1 MKLCK
6 IALTPPI
13 AAIIVSFGLMFDAF
27 ATDYYVSTNGLHVVD
42 GVVWG
47 TYMTDDGV
55 AYNAYTS
62 IQEAIS
68 KADAKDT
75 VWVEDGFV
83 CDSGECAPVD
93 TLTGSNRVVL
103 AKAITLRSRSGYV
116 DESDPDDIKGAY
128 IRGKYHSEERP
139 CYSDSLRCVALTA
152 AATLQG
158 FVLENGASGVNGINR
173 GGGGVLLNNAN
184 ALVTNCIIRNCWAF
198 NGGGINA
205 QSAGTVACCVISNN
219 SAKAIWNDQATGSWE
234 GTGGGL
240 FGSAKLYKCDI
251 IDNWAYSKSGGADW
265 SGAEMRDCL
274 FADNEANGD
283 VGGCKCVSSGRQYIY
298 NTVISNNV
306 SKGSAGGGLCVGYM
320 GDSITTVSDSV
331 ITHNRGGNGAGVW
344 SQEDSSG
351 KKGGAIL
358 IRCRIENN
366 TASGNGG
373 GLYGARLHVTNC
385 IVRGN
390 TATYGGG
397 VYAKSATAKCDIQV
411 CNTLIADN
419 EGKWSGGVG
428 SNDSSAGSTMF
439 INCTVA
445 GNSANPTVGYSQG
458 GAGAAGSTFVNTV
471 FGGNSGQVDYNSVYA
486 ATNCCI
492 RFKSDVDPETKGPGN
507 FDKDPKFVGSGE
519 MPYMIERTSPCRNKG
534 LYDPDDPFFAWMTDG
549 SVGSWALNGVE
560 RVSGSKPDLGC
571 YEVKS
576 YGLMML
582 VR

>member
-1 MKLCK
+1 MKLCE

-13 AAIIVSFGLMFDAF
+13 VAISISFGLMFDAF
-27 ATDYYVSTNGLHVVD
+27 AADRYVSANKDYGSGPNGEVMEGDLLYD
-42 GVVWG
+42 
-47 TYMTDDGV
+47 T
-55 AYNAYTS
+55 
-62 IQEAIS
+62 IQGAIS
-68 KADAKDT
+68 EAKAGDT
-75 VWVEDGFV
+75 VWVKDGFV

-93 TLTGSNRVVL
+93 NLTGSNRVAVT
-103 AKAITLRSRSGYV
+103 KAITLRSRSGYV

-139 CYSDSLRCVALTA
+139 CYSDSIRCVALSA

-158 FVLENGASGVNGINR
+158 FVLENGATGVNGINR
-173 GGGGVLLNNAN
+173 GGGGVLLNNKD
-184 ALVTNCIIRNCWAF
+184 ALVTNCIIRNNWAF

-205 QSAGTVACCVISNN
+205 QSAGTVACSVISNN
-219 SAKAIWNDQATGSWE
+219 SAKAIWNDKETGTWE
-234 GTGGGL
+234 GTGGG
-240 FGSAKLYKCDI
+240 FYGSAKLYKCDI
-251 IDNWAYSKSGGADW
+251 IDNWAYSKSGGAEW
-265 SGAEMRDCL
+265 TGAEMRDCL
-274 FADNEANGD
+274 IANNESGGD
-283 VGGCKCVSSGRQYIY
+283 FGGCKCSSSGRQYIY
-298 NTVISNNV
+298 KTIISNNMAKV
-306 SKGSAGGGLCVGYM
+306 DSGAAGGLCVGYM
-320 GDSITTVSDSV
+320 GDSITTVSDSI
-331 ITHNRGGNGAGVW
+331 ITHNQGKNGGGVW
-344 SQEDSSG
+344 SQEAPST

-358 IRCRIENN
+358 IRCRIECN
-366 TASGNGG
+366 TGSSQGG

-397 VYAKSATAKCDIQV
+397 VYAKSATAKCDIQI

-428 SNDSSAGSTMF
+428 SDAASAGSTMF
-439 INCTVA
+439 VNCTVA
-445 GNSANPTVGYSQG
+445 GNSADPTVGYSQG
-458 GAGAAGSTFVNTV
+458 GAGAAGAAFVNTV
-471 FGGNSGQVDYNSVYA
+471 FGDNSGQVDYNTVLA

-519 MPYMIERTSPCRNKG
+519 TPYMIARTSPCRNKG
-534 LYDPDDPFFAWMTDG
+534 LYDQDDPFFAWMTDG

-582 VR
+582 LR

>member
-1 MKLCK
+1 MKLAK
-6 IALTPPI
+6 FALTPPI
-13 AAIIVSFGLMFDAF
+13 MAISLALFAANRTEPVNL
-27 ATDYYVSTNGLHVVD
+27 YVSENGDWNPD
-42 GVVWG
+42 GSEYSYK
-47 TYMTDDGV
+47 T
-55 AYNAYTS
+55 
-62 IQEAIS
+62 IQEAV
-68 KADAKDT
+68 AAATVAGDV
-75 VWVEDGFV
+75 VWVDDGFV

-93 TLTGSNRVVL
+93 SNTGSNRVVI

-116 DESDPDDIKGAY
+116 DESDPDHIKGAY

-139 CYSDSLRCVALTA
+139 CYSGALRCVMLNA

-158 FVLENGASGVNGINR
+158 FVLENGATGVNAINR
-173 GGGGVLLNNAN
+173 GGGGVFINNAN
-184 ALVTNCIIRNCWAF
+184 ALVTNCIIRNNWAF

-205 QSAGTVACCVISNN
+205 WSAGTVACCVISNN
-219 SAKAIWNDQATGSWE
+219 SVKAIWNDQATGSWE

-240 FGSAKLYKCDI
+240 YGAAKLYKCDI
-251 IDNWAYSKSGGADW
+251 IDNWAYSKSGGAEW
-265 SGAEMRDCL
+265 TGAEMRDCL
-274 FADNEANGD
+274 IANNESGGD
-283 VGGCKCVSSGRQYIY
+283 FGGCKCSSSDRQYIY
-298 NTVISNNV
+298 KTIISNNMAKV
-306 SKGSAGGGLCVGYM
+306 GSGAAGGLCVGYM
-320 GDSITTVSDSV
+320 GDGITTVSDSI
-331 ITHNRGGNGAGVW
+331 ITHNTGKNGAGVW
-344 SQEDSSG
+344 SQENPSG

-358 IRCRIENN
+358 IRCRIEGN
-366 TASGNGG
+366 TASVNGG
-373 GLYGARLHVTNC
+373 GIYGARLHVTNC

-390 TATYGGG
+390 KADYGGG
-397 VYAKSATAKCDIQV
+397 VYAKSATAKCDIQI

-428 SNDSSAGSTMF
+428 SDSASPAGSTMF

-458 GAGAAGSTFVNTV
+458 GADAAGATFVNTV
-471 FGGNSGQVDYNSVYA
+471 FGDNSGQVDYNTVLA

-519 MPYMIERTSPCRNKG
+519 IPYMIERTSPCRNKG

-576 YGLMML
+576 YGLLMMI
-582 VR
+582 R